1 MQKQL
6 KKIAKRYGLKLMILF
21 GSVAQKR
28 ENRHS
33 DVDIAIL
40 PKTDLS
46 IRRELELRKD
56 LFELF
61 RREID
66 LSYINRASPLLL
78 GQIAMHGKILYG
90 NPKDYFSI
98 KIYAMKRYLDF
109 HPYFQL
115 REKIVKNA
123 LT

>member
-1 MQKQL
+1 
-6 KKIAKRYGLKLMILF
+6 MILF
-21 GSVAQKR
+21 GSFAQKR
-28 ENRHS
+28 ETSQS

-40 PKTDLS
+40 PKIDLS
-46 IRRELELRKD
+46 LQQELKLRKE

-66 LSYINRASPLLL
+66 ISYINRASPLLL
-78 GQIAMHGKILYG
+78 GQIAMHGKFLYG

-98 KIYAMKRYLDF
+98 KIYAMKQYLDF
-109 HPYFQL
+109 SPYFQL

-123 LT
+123 II